1 MSSERLHWWR
11 CLPAFP
17 FLWYT
22 RWPGAPKGRR
32 FLGSV
37 VLPRLLPSRGR
48 FEFRHRNGTAVELEL
63 RDALGSQAFIYGGF
77 EPAEIAA
84 LLDRLRPGDTAFD
97 VGANIGFHTVALA
110 RGVGENGRVLAVE
123 PVPDNA
129 AAVRANLARNGLA
142 NVRLFEVAA
151 GAAKGSI
158 ELELT
163 RDPAFV
169 SAHGAVGGGPAG
181 RKIRVPLEPLDDLW
195 RSAGSPAVRV
205 MKIDTEGAELEGLQG
220 AENMLRVCRPALLLE
235 ANDDA
240 RRRVLDDWLFPRGY
254 RRTQPPGFEPWNH
267 LYEAADRA

>member
-1 MSSERLHWWR
+1 MNGGRLHWWR
-11 CLPAFP
+11 CLPAWP

-32 FLGSV
+32 FLGSSV
-37 VLPRLLPSRGR
+37 VPRLLPSRGR
-48 FEFRHRNGTAVELEL
+48 FEFRHRNGTSVELEYA
-63 RDALGSQAFIYGGF
+63 DALGSQAFIYGGF

-84 LLDRLRPGDTAFD
+84 LLARLRPGDTAFD

-110 RGVGENGRVLAVE
+110 RGVGSTGRVLAVE

-129 AAVRANLARNGLA
+129 AALRANLARNGLA
-142 NVRLFEVAA
+142 NVQVFEVAA
-151 GAAKGSI
+151 GATRGEI

-181 RKIRVPLEPLDDLW
+181 RRLRVPLEPIDRLW
-195 RSAGSPAVRV
+195 ESAGSPAVRV
-205 MKIDTEGAELEGLQG
+205 MKIDTEGAEPEGLQG
-220 AENMLRVCRPALLLE
+220 AEKLLRACRPALLLE
-235 ANDDA
+235 ANDEA
-240 RRRVLDDWLFPRGY
+240 RRRVLDDWLLPRGY

-267 LYEAADRA
+267 LYEAADRS